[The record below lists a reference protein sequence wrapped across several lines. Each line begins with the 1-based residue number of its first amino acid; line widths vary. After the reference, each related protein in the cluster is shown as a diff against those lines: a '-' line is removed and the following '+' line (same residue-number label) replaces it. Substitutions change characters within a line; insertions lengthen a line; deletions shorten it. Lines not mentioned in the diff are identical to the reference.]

1 MTFRI
6 LTLKFLKNAQEL
18 NKTKT
23 TSKGDR
29 KMGFMDAFTPETTIE
44 LKVSVLSEIIKEAA
58 EHRAAANHLLNG
70 VKNEVPH
77 KYIREVISG
86 EKEEKDTKIDGVTGK
101 NTEEPTSNKG
111 YTSPPPLPNEDEL
124 FKDLKCEIYPKL
136 INYAI
141 RIGVSGITRATNIN
155 RYALIDRIILR
166 EREIAYCEKD
176 TV

>member
-1 MTFRI
+1 
-6 LTLKFLKNAQEL
+6 
-18 NKTKT
+18 
-23 TSKGDR
+23 
-29 KMGFMDAFTPETTIE
+29 MGFMDAFTPETTIE

-58 EHRAAANHLLNG
+58 EHRAVANHLLNG

-77 KYIREVISG
+77 KYIREVITG
-86 EKEEKDTKIDGVTGK
+86 EKEEKDTEIDPVIASANVEINASEFAQTIKKVMLDGVTGK
-101 NTEEPTSNKG
+101 NKEEPTLNKG

-124 FKDLKCEIYPKL
+124 FKDLKFEIYPKL